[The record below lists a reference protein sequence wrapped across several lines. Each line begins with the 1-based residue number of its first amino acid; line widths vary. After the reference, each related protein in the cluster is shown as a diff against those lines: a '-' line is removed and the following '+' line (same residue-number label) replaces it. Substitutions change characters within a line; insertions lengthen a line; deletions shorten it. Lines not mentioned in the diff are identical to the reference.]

1 LSVNK
6 KGLSGGKNLY
16 FVFIS
21 FLLLLLLLLFFF
33 LVTNVFESQVE
44 SQDDDPPLSFPLSVF
59 GQKIVDLAK
68 AIRKKKAF
76 IGRG

>member
-6 KGLSGGKNLY
+6 KGLSGEKNLY

-21 FLLLLLLLLFFF
+21 FLLLLLLLFFF